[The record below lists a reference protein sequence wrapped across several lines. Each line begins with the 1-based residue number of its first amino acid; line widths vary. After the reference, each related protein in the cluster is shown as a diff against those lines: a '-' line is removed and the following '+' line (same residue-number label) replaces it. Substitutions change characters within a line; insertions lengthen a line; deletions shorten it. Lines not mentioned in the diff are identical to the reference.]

1 MPTAARF
8 TTGSDPGSAST
19 TGSMSVFG
27 GASCAA
33 GPAGLAAR
41 VKTFVRV
48 ASSMCTS
55 SPIFGVTAMISGMV
69 KDREDV
75 GSPGEAHGHY
85 ACPVIVRPSPVRPR
99 RIEDLVDPALA
110 ARIDRLDVMSR
121 KVFAGKM
128 PGERRSKRRGRSV
141 EFDDYRPY
149 VEGDDLRHI
158 DWNAFARF
166 DRFFIKLFREDEDLA
181 VHLVLDVSASM
192 EAGTPSKVT
201 FGKRLAMALGYIGLV
216 NQNRVA
222 MTIIGEPDGRGVRS
236 LTPMRGRRSVQRLA
250 AFILDAGMSDEAAS
264 VGRVAPP
271 ARTMTEM
278 IREVSQS
285 RAGRGVMVVISD
297 FLVADD
303 PGRMLNYLAA
313 GFIGGGFDTTCVQVL
328 SPGEMDPARESDIG
342 LTGDVR
348 LTDVESGRHAEITL
362 TAPLVAQYKRRL
374 AAHCERLRSACAIR
388 RMGHVLVPS
397 DSSLETLLLDGLRRR
412 RLVG

>member
-1 MPTAARF
+1 M
-8 TTGSDPGSAST
+8 
-19 TGSMSVFG
+19 
-27 GASCAA
+27 
-33 GPAGLAAR
+33 
-41 VKTFVRV
+41 
-48 ASSMCTS
+48 
-55 SPIFGVTAMISGMV
+55 
-69 KDREDV
+69 
-75 GSPGEAHGHY
+75 
-85 ACPVIVRPSPVRPR
+85 IVRPSPVRPR

-110 ARIDRLDVMSR
+110 ARIDRLDVLSR

-192 EAGTPSKVT
+192 EAGTPSKLT
-201 FGKRLAMALGYIGLV
+201 FGKRLTMALGYIGLV

-222 MTIIGEPDGRGVRS
+222 MSVIGESGGRGVRS
-236 LTPMRGRRSVQRLA
+236 LTPIRGRRNVQRLA
-250 AFILDAGMSDEAAS
+250 AFILDAGLSEGSEAQAAS
-264 VGRVAPP
+264 PS
-271 ARTMTEM
+271 RTMTEM
-278 IREVSQS
+278 MRELAQS

-297 FLVADD
+297 FLVPDD
-303 PGRMLNYLAA
+303 PGRMLNYLAT
-313 GFIGGGFDTTCVQVL
+313 GFVGGGFDTTCVQVM
-328 SPGEMDPARESDIG
+328 SPGEMDPARESDLG

-348 LTDVESGRHAEITL
+348 LTDAETGRHAEITL

-374 AAHCERLRSACAIR
+374 ASHCERLRSACAIR
-388 RMGHVLVPS
+388 RMGHVLVQS
-397 DSSLETLLLDGLRRR
+397 DVSVETLLLDGLRRR